1 MQEEVRKDKESD
13 KRSLMISVPA
23 FLVHKRDV
31 VYGKCQACESA
42 EFEIAI
48 SRVCQSRR
56 LTPTWEE
63 VVSRSRLLICT
74 LSLSYDECVD
84 A

>member
-1 MQEEVRKDKESD
+1 
-13 KRSLMISVPA
+13 MISVPA
-23 FLVHKRDV
+23 FLVHNGND
-31 VYGKCQACESA
+31 VYGKCQASESA